1 MDDQLM
7 NDINA
12 YLNNVNVP
20 SYFPLDEN
28 ERRKALYEASLEILD
43 EYPNLTLS
51 PRLVVLQAFYNAEG
65 EEEGIAMMHR
75 QGLSD
80 YTVKDVKAV
89 LKRSILSPF
98 VTRIIDRIN
107 EEEKGSASGRV
118 ARLI

>member
-1 MDDQLM
+1 MDDQLKQ
-7 NDINA
+7 DINA
-12 YLNNVNVP
+12 YLNQVKIP
-20 SYFPLDEN
+20 EYFPLDES
-28 ERRKALYEASLEILD
+28 EKDKALFEASLEILD

-75 QGLSD
+75 QGVSD
-80 YTVKDVKAV
+80 YTIKDVKAV

-98 VTRIIDRIN
+98 VMRIIDRIN
-107 EEEKGSASGRV
+107 EEEQGSASGRV